1 MRMINSIMG
10 VVCVIVSATSIIGD
24 EYNEDPIRLVYSPE
38 TYDLDV
44 PAASEEV
51 VKAMYADGH
60 TFDTTQSLSCWVH
73 KSEVHSPDPATKII
87 GRENVKLPAGREVV
101 FHTLTAEK
109 HLDRDGVYRRHA
121 KWNPFELQALF
132 HARQG
137 RLYLNILYRP
147 EQGKAGEPATLFDC
161 EVNVDNLTP
170 ETKKFI
176 NGQVGEPFKVNKLR
190 WYVLRAEGGV
200 LMLNPEAPRDP
211 RRKPEDVL
219 EDPWAEI
226 QDPKEWTL
234 TSGETFTGTFIGYN
248 SGRAAIDTDEGRR
261 VIRATEF
268 CESDRDYIRKASRRK
283 GK

>member
-10 VVCVIVSATSIIGD
+10 VVCVIVIATSIIGD
-24 EYNEDPIRLVYSPE
+24 EYNEDTIRLVYSPE

-44 PAASEEV
+44 SAASEEA

-60 TFDTTQSLSCWVH
+60 TFDTTQSLSCWAH

-101 FHTLTAEK
+101 FHTLTVER

-121 KWNPFELQALF
+121 KWNPFKLQASF
-132 HARQG
+132 QRRQG
-137 RLYLNILYRP
+137 RLYLNIHYRP
-147 EQGKAGEPATLFDC
+147 EQGKAGKPATLFDC

-170 ETKKFI
+170 ETKSFI
-176 NGQVGEPFKVNKLR
+176 NRHWREAFKVNKLR
-190 WYVLRAEGGV
+190 WYVLRTEGGV

-211 RRKPEDVL
+211 RRKSDDVL
-219 EDPWAEI
+219 EDPYKEI
-226 QDPKEWTL
+226 LSPKDWTL
-234 TSGETFTGTFIGYN
+234 TNGETFTGTFVGYS
-248 SGRAAIDTDEGRR
+248 SGRATIETDEGRR